1 MKSFHFQSERGAQA
15 VCLQKFFAHASY
27 QKLFDTLLTA
37 TICYHIPMD
46 QLNAFIVKLEDL
58 ILTPIVILL
67 SLGATLLFVWG
78 VVQFIMN
85 SDNEE
90 KRATG
95 QQHMLYGIIGLAII
109 FGANAIISFMKH
121 LVGAT

>member
-1 MKSFHFQSERGAQA
+1 
-15 VCLQKFFAHASY
+15 
-27 QKLFDTLLTA
+27 
-37 TICYHIPMD
+37 MD